1 LKSALSTVDP
11 YLQALAWDLKT
22 RVAIADSDLQ
32 GARESLQQALAIA
45 DKFETL
51 VAAWQVYGTAWQLY
65 QRVKE
70 YKTAET
76 NREHAEKPASSKL
89 PILSH
94 PTNLFAQPSSPPLL
108 SAGSCVK
115 QS

>member
-1 LKSALSTVDP
+1 
-11 YLQALAWDLKT
+11 
-22 RVAIADSDLQ
+22 LQ

-51 VAAWQVYGTAWQLY
+51 SQAWQVYGTAWQLY

-70 YKTAET
+70 YKTARKRI
-76 NREHAEKPASSKL
+76 REHAETCILKIATF
-89 PILSH
+89 LSH
-94 PTNLFAQPSSPPLL
+94 PTNLFAQPSLAAAPVRRI
-108 SAGSCVK
+108 CVK